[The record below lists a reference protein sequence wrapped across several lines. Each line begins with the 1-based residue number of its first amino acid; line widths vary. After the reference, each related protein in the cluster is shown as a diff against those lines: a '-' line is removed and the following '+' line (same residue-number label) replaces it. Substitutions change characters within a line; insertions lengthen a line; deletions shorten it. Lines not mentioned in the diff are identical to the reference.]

1 MTEIRQLQRRLDQ
14 QVLERAEV
22 DPEWKRQ
29 LLEDPE
35 AAMSGIPEAR
45 QLLEMLESTSP
56 TAQPP
61 EATMPATREE
71 YLQLRRSLTEKVLD
85 LAASDP
91 QWKQQLLDD
100 PETAM
105 RTADFPEIQKL
116 DEMPQS
122 VEIPLESEVGGHVM
136 PNPFPYS
143 VNYYCCPFYTLA
155 QTRLG

>member
-1 MTEIRQLQRRLDQ
+1 MRQAAPGDGARGKGGQRDMTEIRQLQRRLDQ

-35 AAMSGIPEAR
+35 ADMSGIPEAR

-91 QWKQQLLDD
+91 QWK
-100 PETAM
+100 
-105 RTADFPEIQKL
+105 
-116 DEMPQS
+116 
-122 VEIPLESEVGGHVM
+122 
-136 PNPFPYS
+136 
-143 VNYYCCPFYTLA
+143 
-155 QTRLG
+155 

>member
-100 PETAM
+100 PEA
-105 RTADFPEIQKL
+105 AVSGIPEASRL
-116 DEMPQS
+116 LEM
-122 VEIPLESEVGGHVM
+122 LESTNPTAQPPGATMPVTREEYLQLRRSK
-136 PNPFPYS
+136 PNPIL
-143 VNYYCCPFYTLA
+143 C
-155 QTRLG
+155 

>member
-1 MTEIRQLQRRLDQ
+1 MIEIQQLQRRLDQ
-14 QVLERAEV
+14 QVLEWAEV

-71 YLQLRRSLTEKVLD
+71 YLQLRRSLTEKILD
-85 LAASDP
+85 RAASDP
-91 QWKQQLLDD
+91 RWKQQLLDD
-100 PETAM
+100 PEAAL
-105 RTADFPEIQKL
+105 REANFPEAQRL
-116 DEMPQS
+116 DEIPQS
-122 VEIPLESEVGGHVM
+122 AGTPLEVEAVGHVM

>member
-35 AAMSGIPEAR
+35 AAM
-45 QLLEMLESTSP
+45 
-56 TAQPP
+56 
-61 EATMPATREE
+61 
-71 YLQLRRSLTEKVLD
+71 
-85 LAASDP
+85 
-91 QWKQQLLDD
+91 
-100 PETAM
+100 
-105 RTADFPEIQKL
+105 RTANFPEIQKL

-136 PNPFPYS
+136 PNPTPYS

-155 QTRLG
+155 QTRLA